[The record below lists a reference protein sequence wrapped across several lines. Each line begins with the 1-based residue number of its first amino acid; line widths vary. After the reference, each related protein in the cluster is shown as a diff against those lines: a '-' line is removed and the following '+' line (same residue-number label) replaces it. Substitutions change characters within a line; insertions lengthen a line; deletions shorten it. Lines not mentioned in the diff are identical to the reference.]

1 MPSKKKRERDPRAT
15 QRGIKIRKARMDLR
29 LSQESVANRLGV
41 TREAVSQWE
50 SGDVGEIE
58 RASRLGLCK
67 LLGFEE
73 RELILDADGAP
84 QEFEM
89 PLTRE
94 AKSVAYRWD
103 DLPES
108 LRVHIKQ
115 QMTEAERL
123 MRETPELARKLY
135 PEIED
140 KKQKKT

>member
-1 MPSKKKRERDPRAT
+1 DPRAV
-15 QRGIKIRKARMDLR
+15 QRGIKIRTARQDQR
-29 LSQESVANRLGV
+29 LSQESVAQRLGV

-73 RELILDADGAP
+73 PELLLDSDGAQP
-84 QEFEM
+84 EFDM

-115 QMTEAERL
+115 QIAEA
-123 MRETPELARKLY
+123 
-135 PEIED
+135 
-140 KKQKKT
+140 